1 MKSDIDRPKP
11 PKGLVDRLRHFER
24 NQIESGDE
32 YGAEVLHRAAEEIVR
47 LTRERDEARAAG
59 TQIKELERLIVERR
73 PVWYAYV
80 ESVRRHDQEL
90 QVYIKERDSLLARV
104 TQLQEELD
112 KARQHNAELR
122 KQNAVLQNDLD
133 DWAGVP
139 DVK

>member
-1 MKSDIDRPKP
+1 MR
-11 PKGLVDRLRHFER
+11 
-24 NQIESGDE
+24 
-32 YGAEVLHRAAEEIVR
+32 
-47 LTRERDEARAAG
+47 
-59 TQIKELERLIVERR
+59 ELERVIVEGH
-73 PVWYAYV
+73 PVGYAYV
-80 ESVRRHDQEL
+80 ERARRHDQEL
-90 QVYIKERDSLLARV
+90 QVCIKERDSHLARV